1 MASIYR
7 KGEKLYVSWYDS
19 VEMKRKNK
27 STGLSYSKENLKKA
41 KVFAS
46 EFQKALDQKSQS
58 FKTLGIK
65 KNTIGASIE
74 HFLKINGD
82 KHMNTV
88 KGYNAF
94 FDKFTLK
101 FKRDDLC
108 TTITKLS
115 CEDWLTSFRS
125 SHYQPNTLFGISKL
139 LKKYLRFLFE
149 YNYIPVFVLNS
160 AVTFKPQTK
169 EIIIFSKKDIVSLI
183 KGLKDKNN
191 NFISTFYLLLYTGLR
206 PCDIYNLKVEDIDLQ
221 EGTFKYY
228 SPKTRTYFM
237 VPFHPDLAPIL
248 KARIDEVGT
257 EKLLEYSTI
266 NNIGK
271 AFRRYLMQ
279 IGLTVHGYD
288 LRTFRKTFIT
298 TAHECG
304 LDLATVS
311 KLAGHF
317 QITTTEKYYNKLS
330 LKKKSYE
337 LNKIKFHAV
346 NEATE
351 VQTEVHSNSIEV
363 KLDDTSLENNE

>member
-7 KGEKLYVSWYDS
+7 KGAKLYVSWYDQI
-19 VEMKRKNK
+19 EMKRKNK

-41 KVFAS
+41 KVFAA

-74 HFLKINGD
+74 HFLKVNGD
-82 KHMNTV
+82 KNKYTIKSYV
-88 KGYNAF
+88 NF
-94 FDKFTLK
+94 FNKFTLR
-101 FKRDDLC
+101 FKRDDIC

-115 CEDWLTSFRS
+115 CEDWLTSFRT
-125 SHYQPNTLFGISKL
+125 SHLQPNTLFGINKE

-149 YNYIPVFVLNS
+149 YNYIPVFVLNRD
-160 AVTFKPQTK
+160 VTFKAQVK
-169 EIIIFSKKDIVSLI
+169 EIIIFSKEDIAKLI
-183 KGLKDKNN
+183 EGLKDKNT
-191 NFISTFYLLLYTGLR
+191 NFKTTFYLLLYTGLR
-206 PCDIYNLKVEDIDLQ
+206 PSDIYGLKVSDINLKEQTL
-221 EGTFKYY
+221 KYY
-228 SPKTRTYFM
+228 SPKTKTNFM
-237 VPFHPDLAPIL
+237 VPFHPDLAPVL

-257 EKLLEYSTI
+257 GKLLEYASI
-266 NNIGK
+266 YNIGK
-271 AFRRYLMQ
+271 AFSRYLKHLKLSSCQ
-279 IGLTVHGYD
+279 YN

-330 LKKKSYE
+330 LKKKSHE
-337 LNKIKFHAV
+337 LNMIKF
-346 NEATE
+346 
-351 VQTEVHSNSIEV
+351 Q
-363 KLDDTSLENNE
+363 